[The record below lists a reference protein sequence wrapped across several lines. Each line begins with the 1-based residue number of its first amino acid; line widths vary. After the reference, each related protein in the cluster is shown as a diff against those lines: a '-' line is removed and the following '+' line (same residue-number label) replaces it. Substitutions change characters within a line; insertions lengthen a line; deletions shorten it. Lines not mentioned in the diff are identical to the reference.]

1 MSNLAIRQ
9 PSCGSDGQGIKT
21 IRFYDMKPANNKGA
35 SQGGASKTV
44 DKFTASSAHQSTEG
58 IYATSKRSGS
68 KPSVE
73 KSVHKQCGP
82 KRGARSMGRYPFL
95 DAAHQYLEAMKGL
108 LAEPTWIEY
117 ERRLRR
123 MDKDFRS
130 LVESN
135 EISKYNPWK
144 MTEKEILAYLRLLKA
159 RGLKPSGISHNIDLL
174 NSLLHFI
181 GNGAMD
187 MTRMRFAQS
196 FPKRA
201 FQRYDPISDDDLMKI
216 IHTANEAD
224 ESDWQLMLGYGITV
238 IGICTGLRPKE
249 LRLATISDLNLIRG
263 TIHTEHVKGEDS
275 YGLARDTGIHP
286 DGIPF
291 LKRYVKARAS
301 VIANKAPTC
310 EALFPAIQDI
320 KKGGDGYY
328 SPNSLTK
335 LRAKVTAQVGVKF
348 DNRACRRTF
357 GQMNVNMGVP
367 IDSVSRMM
375 GHSSTKTT
383 EKYYCRKTTESAISD
398 AQKVWGN
405 APKSQEVARLKKVN
419 TPLIENRFDLTG
431 YG

>member
-1 MSNLAIRQ
+1 
-9 PSCGSDGQGIKT
+9 
-21 IRFYDMKPANNKGA
+21 
-35 SQGGASKTV
+35 
-44 DKFTASSAHQSTEG
+44 
-58 IYATSKRSGS
+58 
-68 KPSVE
+68 
-73 KSVHKQCGP
+73 
-82 KRGARSMGRYPFL
+82 MGRYPFL
-95 DAAHQYLEAMKGL
+95 DAANQYLKEMKGL
-108 LAEPTWIEY
+108 LAEATWIEY

-130 LVESN
+130 LVESGDI
-135 EISKYNPWK
+135 EHYNPWK
-144 MTEKEILAYLRLLKA
+144 MTDKEILAYLRLLKA
-159 RGLKPSGISHNIDLL
+159 RGLKPSGISHNMDSL

-196 FPKRA
+196 FPKRT
-201 FQRYDPISDDDLMKI
+201 FQRYDPIAEHDRMKI
-216 IHTANEAD
+216 ILSANRAND
-224 ESDWQLMLGYGITV
+224 NDWQLMLGYGITV

-249 LRLATISDLNLIRG
+249 LRLANIGDINLVKG
-263 TIHTEHVKGEDS
+263 TIHTEHVKGEDN

-291 LKRYVKARAS
+291 LIRYVHTRAAIVS
-301 VIANKAPTC
+301 KNAPTC

-328 SPNSLTK
+328 SPNHLTK
-335 LRAKVTAQVGVKF
+335 LRAKVIAQTGVKY

-357 GQMNVNMGVP
+357 GQMNVDLGVP

-398 AQKVWGN
+398 AQKVWAN
-405 APKSQEVARLKKVN
+405 APKPQEIARCEKVN
-419 TPLIENRFDLTG
+419 TALIEKKFDFTG
-431 YG
+431 YV